1 MDVINDRGHIARS
14 LDNRLKALEN
24 ENSELSMVKSQRRL
38 FRSLS
43 LFRVVLQNKHILEQ
57 QLNEVMEECTKL
69 REKSTQFELQLR
81 VKRCGVMVII

>member
-38 FRSLS
+38 FES
-43 LFRVVLQNKHILEQ
+43 FFIFFVVLQNKHILEQ
-57 QLNEVMEECTKL
+57 QLNEVMEECSKL

-81 VKRCGVMVII
+81 VKGFGVMIMA

>member
-38 FRSLS
+38 FESAFLYSL
-43 LFRVVLQNKHILEQ
+43 
-57 QLNEVMEECTKL
+57 
-69 REKSTQFELQLR
+69 
-81 VKRCGVMVII
+81 